1 MEKKIKKAIEEYQC
15 SGCISGHNT
24 ECFEK
29 CDTGCGCGKHYAGTM
44 ILPGIGK
51 IFLGMPKGFNR
62 LGKIE
67 DLKPYIFESYE
78 KFKEVYSGGYNKF
91 NIPVW
96 KHLDK
101 NGNTI
106 IRGIQPRLNAPFIHV
121 ILGNC
126 LAEISC
132 FEITED
138 EIKEMD

>member
-1 MEKKIKKAIEEYQC
+1 MEIKIKKAIEEYQC

-24 ECFEK
+24 ECFEA

-44 ILPGIGK
+44 MLLGK

-67 DLKPYIFESYE
+67 DMKPYIFENYE
-78 KFKEVYSGGYNKF
+78 DFKKEYGGGYDMF

-101 NGNTI
+101 NGNTL
-106 IRGIQPRLNAPFIHV
+106 IRGIQPRLNAPFIHI

-126 LAEISC
+126 LSEINC
-132 FEITED
+132 LEITEYD
-138 EIKEMD
+138 IKEMH